1 MDLNDIIKNPEDIK
15 KLISALQALI
25 PKEDDSD
32 PEPVLPKKKTKKDII
47 KKNKSTNKFL
57 DMPERNSHKEDCKI
71 DNLLSKSPPTERR
84 PGVTTV
90 DVVCRVC
97 GKKYNINKSLLFEGI
112 SRYKCNNCST
122 QPG

>member
-25 PKEDDSD
+25 PKEDESD
-32 PEPVLPKKKTKKDII
+32 PEPVVPKKKNKETKI
-47 KKNKSTNKFL
+47 KNTKSTNKFL
-57 DMPERNSHKEDCKI
+57 DMPERTGHKEDCKI
-71 DNLLSKSPPTERR
+71 DHLLSRSAPTERR
-84 PGVTTV
+84 AGVTTI

-97 GKKYNINKSLLFEGI
+97 GKRYNINKSLLFEDVN
-112 SRYKCNNCST
+112 RYKCNNCST

>member
-15 KLISALQALI
+15 KLICALQALI

-32 PEPVLPKKKTKKDII
+32 PEPVVYKKKTKKDII
-47 KKNKSTNKFL
+47 KKDKSTNKFL
-57 DMPERNSHKEDCKI
+57 NMPERNSHKEDCKI

-84 PGVTTV
+84 PGVTTI

>member
-25 PKEDDSD
+25 PKEDNCD
-32 PEPVLPKKKTKKDII
+32 PEPVVSKKKTKKDII
-47 KKNKSTNKFL
+47 KKDKSTNKFL
-57 DMPERNSHKEDCKI
+57 NMPERNSHKEDCKI
-71 DNLLSKSPPTERR
+71 DNLLSKSPPIERR
-84 PGVTTV
+84 PGVTTI

>member
-25 PKEDDSD
+25 PKEGDSD
-32 PEPVLPKKKTKKDII
+32 PEPVVSKKKTKKDII
-47 KKNKSTNKFL
+47 KKDKSTNKFL
-57 DMPERNSHKEDCKI
+57 NMPERNSHKEDCKI

-84 PGVTTV
+84 PGVTTI

>member
-32 PEPVLPKKKTKKDII
+32 PEPVVSKKKTKKDII
-47 KKNKSTNKFL
+47 KKDKSTNKFL
-57 DMPERNSHKEDCKI
+57 TMPERNSHKEDCKI
-71 DNLLSKSPPTERR
+71 DNLLSKSPPIERR